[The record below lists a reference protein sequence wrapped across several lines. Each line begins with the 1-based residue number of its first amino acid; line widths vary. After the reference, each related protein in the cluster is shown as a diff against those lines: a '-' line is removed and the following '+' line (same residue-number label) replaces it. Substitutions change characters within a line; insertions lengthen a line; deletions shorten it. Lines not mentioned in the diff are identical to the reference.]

1 MGNSQSK
8 LKRTSNK
15 LKVVKR
21 TIKFLSVAHDLD
33 VVRSV
38 IKKAPNAVIGA
49 ISNGALNCR
58 QGAVHISPYL
68 IPLFRRHIKHFDY
81 LVDRKKSIASIRHL
95 ILQESGVLPII
106 AQLLATVL
114 GSIGKEFSSRLMRK
128 NNE

>member
-1 MGNSQSK
+1 MNNSQSK

-21 TIKFLSVAHDLD
+21 TIKFLSGAPDLE
-33 VVRSV
+33 VVKTV

-58 QGAVHISPYL
+58 QGALHISPNL
-68 IPLFRRHIKHFDY
+68 IPFVSRHIKHFDY
-81 LVDRKKSIASIRHL
+81 LVDRKKSIPSKRHL
-95 ILQESGVLPII
+95 ILQKGGALPII
-106 AQLLATVL
+106 APLMATVL
-114 GSIGKEFSSRLMRK
+114 GTLGGKLISRLIRI